1 MEKWQKILNL
11 SKTDYNEW
19 KNTIQKDSFA
29 GWALKNNKINVN
41 QYMEWATR
49 CYQIPFLTESFFY
62 NVTINQQ
69 FWNRVKNREQW
80 SETFLPVYEWEAILF
95 AGCVEPP
102 KKVKDKYT
110 LPVLA
115 TPKNLKFFWKKI
127 EKLSQPDVLY
137 KKKDYPNEPIT
148 QIKEKEEK
156 TSLFTKPG
164 ILLNTIIKSS
174 VVTQTQFTQGGQ
186 EVYKG
191 VFKLSE
197 QFFKGVIIFS
207 FHDNEFTPVE
217 WSDSM
222 SGPATPIK
230 IEKPSIFKMI
240 VTSRSPYHGF
250 IVNNEQHSQFFTPW
264 GFDTLPKHIS
274 LIPVFNSSK
283 NIIGAYMG
291 ISDQMVDKKH
301 LYKITKWSNM
311 LAKTL
316 QESDKQYKN
325 PSAS

>member
-1 MEKWQKILNL
+1 ML
-11 SKTDYNEW
+11 SHKH
-19 KNTIQKDSFA
+19 Q
-29 GWALKNNKINVN
+29 
-41 QYMEWATR
+41 
-49 CYQIPFLTESFFY
+49 LTH
-62 NVTINQQ
+62 
-69 FWNRVKNREQW
+69 
-80 SETFLPVYEWEAILF
+80 
-95 AGCVEPP
+95 
-102 KKVKDKYT
+102 
-110 LPVLA
+110 
-115 TPKNLKFFWKKI
+115 
-127 EKLSQPDVLY
+127 
-137 KKKDYPNEPIT
+137 
-148 QIKEKEEK
+148 
-156 TSLFTKPG
+156 
-164 ILLNTIIKSS
+164 
-174 VVTQTQFTQGGQ
+174 GGQ

-240 VTSRSPYHGF
+240 VKSRSSYHGF

-264 GFDTLPKHIS
+264 GFDTLPKHIT

-291 ISDQMVDKKH
+291 ISDQVIDKKH
-301 LYKITKWSNM
+301 LHKITKWGNM

-316 QESDKQYKN
+316 QESINNIKILLHPEYLFFH
-325 PSAS
+325 